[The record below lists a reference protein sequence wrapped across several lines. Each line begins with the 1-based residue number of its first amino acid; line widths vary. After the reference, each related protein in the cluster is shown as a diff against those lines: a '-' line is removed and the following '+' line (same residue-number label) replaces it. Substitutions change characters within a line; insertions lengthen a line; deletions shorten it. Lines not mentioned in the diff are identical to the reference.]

1 MGTAKQIKSKER
13 VAKHGEVF
21 TAERE
26 VKAMCD
32 LVKNES
38 ERIDSRI
45 LENIR
50 PKMIQF
56 NISRMCA

>member
-1 MGTAKQIKSKER
+1 MGNNSQVKSRER
-13 VAKHGEVF
+13 VAKHGEVM

-45 LENIR
+45 LESAQSLR
-50 PKMIQF
+50 
-56 NISRMCA
+56 R